1 MPITTNQNPYRIPSA
16 LRDLVLV
23 DMLELTG
30 STVGAAQLLNISQPS
45 VSRRYRR
52 IATELG
58 LERRRSDR
66 APGRRYGDADW
77 MRLLRQGVNR
87 HRIDCGVLRLGG
99 PAKAEA
105 LISRWGWAE
114 WIGLPAVTMAH
125 ADELLQEEL
134 LDGLVLD
141 AEHCH
146 CHSDNQLIPLTHP
159 QAEPMWLYYR
169 PDPLVQAA
177 AERLALAASR
187 S

>member
-1 MPITTNQNPYRIPSA
+1 MPITTNKKPYRIPSA

-30 STVGAAQLLNISQPS
+30 STAAAAQLLNVSQSS

-58 LERRRSDR
+58 LERSRSDR

-105 LISRWGWAE
+105 LISRWGRTE
-114 WIGLPAVTMAH
+114 WIGLPGVTMAH

-141 AEHCH
+141 AEHRH
-146 CHSDNQLIPLTHP
+146 RLSYNQLIPLTHA
-159 QAEPMWLYYR
+159 QAEPMWLYCR
-169 PDPLVQAA
+169 PDPLVLAA
-177 AERLALAASR
+177 AERLALAAGR

>member
-1 MPITTNQNPYRIPSA
+1 MPIITNQKPYRIPSA

-30 STVGAAQLLNISQPS
+30 STVAAARLLNMSQPS

-58 LERRRSDR
+58 LQRSSSDR
-66 APGRRYGDADW
+66 PGRRYGNADW

-87 HRIDCGVLRLGG
+87 HRIDSGVLRLGG
-99 PAKAEA
+99 PATAEA
-105 LISRWGWAE
+105 LISHWGWTE
-114 WIGLPAVTMAH
+114 WIGLPAGTLAH

-146 CHSDNQLIPLTHP
+146 RYSVNQLIPLTHA
-159 QAEPMWLYYR
+159 QAEPMWLYCR

-177 AERLALAASR
+177 AERLARVAGS

>member
-1 MPITTNQNPYRIPSA
+1 MPITANQKPYRIPSA

-30 STVGAAQLLNISQPS
+30 STVAAAQLLNVSQSS

-58 LERRRSDR
+58 LERRGSDR
-66 APGRRYGDADW
+66 ALGRRYGDADW
-77 MRLLRQGVNR
+77 VRLLRQGVNR

-105 LISRWGWAE
+105 LINGWGWTE
-114 WIGLPAVTMAH
+114 WIGLPVVTMAY
-125 ADELLQEEL
+125 ADELLQEQL

-141 AEHCH
+141 SAS
-146 CHSDNQLIPLTHP
+146 SDRLSENRLIPLRLA
-159 QAEPMWLYYR
+159 QVEPMWLYCR
-169 PDPLVQAA
+169 PDPLVLAA
-177 AERLALAASR
+177 AERLSLAVGCN
-187 S
+187 